1 MQFFR
6 LNWIV
11 PTTPLAVRLDQ
22 AARFSKLSSQPCYRG
37 GVGQTFAEVVHSTK
51 KLQLFGG
58 SRKKWRYPN
67 SKPFQ
72 SNWIFFLFFF
82 FGRTGK
88 DPMRSTQ
95 PLLSIILSTF
105 CRSHLRLRGQG
116 IERRFSPFESLQLK
130 FWHQESSETCGS
142 AGSAGLF
149 FWKAMDCF
157 KVLTGWTNRWPLALQ
172 QHPNWELNSTPPQ
185 LKAEAWNLLFFQ
197 LAGSAFLQR
206 HATLDSNGQ
215 SLCRGPAS
223 AELFGFS
230 DCANF

>member
-1 MQFFR
+1 MVLASSFWNWTSTKIREVLFIVSRKAFTLIVGVLYLQINGQFFR

-11 PTTPLAVRLDQ
+11 PTTHLVRLDQ
-22 AARFSKLSSQPCYRG
+22 AARFSKLSSQPCYRR

-51 KLQLFGG
+51 TLQFWGVKKKVKIPKLQTIPKQLNLF
-58 SRKKWRYPN
+58 SV
-67 SKPFQ
+67 
-72 SNWIFFLFFF
+72 FF

-149 FWKAMDCF
+149 FGKQWIASKC
-157 KVLTGWTNRWPLALQ
+157 W
-172 QHPNWELNSTPPQ
+172 
-185 LKAEAWNLLFFQ
+185 
-197 LAGSAFLQR
+197 
-206 HATLDSNGQ
+206 LDGQ
-215 SLCRGPAS
+215 IGDL
-223 AELFGFS
+223 
-230 DCANF
+230 

>member
-1 MQFFR
+1 MLPKRCGSNVCRSCSF
-6 LNWIV
+6 NKNV
-11 PTTPLAVRLDQ
+11 AVIW
-22 AARFSKLSSQPCYRG
+22 
-37 GVGQTFAEVVHSTK
+37 GVKKKVK
-51 KLQLFGG
+51 IPKLQTIPKQLNLF
-58 SRKKWRYPN
+58 SV
-67 SKPFQ
+67 
-72 SNWIFFLFFF
+72 FF